1 MPKTIL
7 MLATYGLEIVEVGG
21 TLALHAHMGDQV
33 HAAVVLT
40 RPQAKP
46 QVQKAAEILG
56 VKSLR
61 FMDFQVGETQLDIPS
76 KILFVRLFRE
86 VRPDILITQDPEH
99 SYADLDPDRRLL
111 MLLYLEAAA
120 LAGRDWRNEECGGF
134 APHLVR
140 DIYYMTPSNPNCV
153 VEIGPTFA
161 LKQQAL
167 NVLESQMT
175 FTAQMLKRRLDPA
188 ALEQIVPEYKGLDDL
203 ELGRALHHQMDKA
216 LALYQG
222 ITSHTGATMAEAFRH
237 QFPFRLAHLL

>member
-1 MPKTIL
+1 MPRTIL

-21 TLALHAHMGDQV
+21 TLALHAQAGDHV

-61 FMDFQVGETQLDIPS
+61 FMDFQVGDVQLDIPS
-76 KILFVRLFRE
+76 KIKFVQLFRQ

-99 SYADLDPDRRLL
+99 SYADLDPDRRMF

-161 LKQQAL
+161 LKQKAL
-167 NVLESQMT
+167 DVLESQMA
-175 FTAQMLKRRLDPA
+175 FSAAIIRKRVDPV
-188 ALEQIVPEYKGLDDL
+188 ALEHIVPGAQGLDDL
-203 ELGRALHHQMDKA
+203 ELGRALLHEMDRS
-216 LALYQG
+216 LAIYQG
-222 ITSHTGATMAEAFRH
+222 LGSHTGATLAEAFRH
-237 QFPFRLAHLL
+237 QFPFRFDRLP